1 MSSGCCNGI
10 GEVRTTIAGLFIV
23 SPALKT
29 EILRRVFL
37 KALFNRLGWEYWG
50 IGGQGWEAA
59 GEQRQTPF

>member
-1 MSSGCCNGI
+1 M
-10 GEVRTTIAGLFIV
+10 IAGLFIV